1 MTFFD
6 LLAGVQNTFHVKYP
20 YPVKQIELDQGT
32 KLAYCDVGKGE
43 QTLIFIHGL
52 GNYIP
57 VWQKNIDVLQA
68 DFRCIAIDLPGN
80 GLSEGGDFDYSMKFY
95 AESVSQFIK
104 KMQLENVVL
113 CGHSMGGQVALTLC
127 LNEPSLFEKL
137 VLFAPSGLESFS
149 AHEKMMLSNMLSLG
163 EMMSS
168 NEFQIEQAIKS
179 SFFHFPNNEGNKI
192 ISELKDLIRNSNNK
206 GYSSMIRKSIQ
217 AMLNENPSAGINAI
231 MTKTLIIFGS
241 DDALIPNKII
251 HPMTSVKGVL
261 NFGTSQMTNS
271 KGILVENAGHFVQF
285 EKAEVCN
292 AALKD
297 FILK

>member
-1 MTFFD
+1 M
-6 LLAGVQNTFHVKYP
+6 QNTFHVKYP
-20 YPVKQIELDQGT
+20 YPVEQIELDLGVNI
-32 KLAYCDVGKGE
+32 AYCDVGKGE

-57 VWQKNIDVLQA
+57 VWQKNIDVLQS
-68 DFRCIAIDLPGN
+68 DYRCIAIDLPGN

-95 AESVSQFIK
+95 AQLVSQFIK

-127 LNEPSLFEKL
+127 LNEPWLIEKL
-137 VLFAPSGLESFS
+137 VLIAPSGLEGFS

-163 EMMSS
+163 EMLSS
-168 NEFQIEQAIKS
+168 SEFQIEQAIKS
-179 SFFHFPNNEGNKI
+179 SFLHFPNNEGNKI
-192 ISELKDLIRNSNNK
+192 ISELKDLIRNTNNK

-217 AMLNENPSAGINAI
+217 AMLNENPSARINEI
-231 MTKTLIIFGS
+231 KTQTLIIFGS

-251 HPMTSVKGVL
+251 HPMSSIKNIL
-261 NFGTSQMTNS
+261 NYGTSQMVNS
-271 KGILVENAGHFVQF
+271 EGVLIEKAGHFVQF
-285 EKAEVCN
+285 ERADICN
-292 AALKD
+292 VVLKD

>member
-1 MTFFD
+1 
-6 LLAGVQNTFHVKYP
+6 VQNTFHVKYP
-20 YPVKQIELDQGT
+20 YPVKQIQLNFGA

-57 VWQKNIDVLQA
+57 VWQKNMDALQS

-80 GLSEGGDFDYSMKFY
+80 GLSEGGEFDYSMQFY

-104 KMQLENVVL
+104 KMQLKNVVL

-127 LNEPSLFEKL
+127 LKEPWLIEKL

-149 AHEKMMLSNMLSLG
+149 VHEKMMLSNMLSFG

-168 NEFQIEQAIKS
+168 SEFQIEQAIKS
-179 SFFHFPNNEGNKI
+179 SFLHFPNNEGNKI
-192 ISELKDLIRNSNNK
+192 ISELKELIRNTNNK

-217 AMLNENPSAGINAI
+217 AMLNENPSARINEI
-231 MTKTLIIFGS
+231 KTQTLIFFGS

-251 HPMTSVKGVL
+251 HPMTSVKSIL
-261 NFGTSQMTNS
+261 NYGTNQMTNS
-271 KGILVENAGHFVQF
+271 KGILIENAGHFVHF
-285 EKAEVCN
+285 EKAEICN
-292 AALKD
+292 AAIKD
-297 FILK
+297 FIYK

>member
-1 MTFFD
+1 LH

-20 YPVKQIELDQGT
+20 YPVKQIELDLGK

-57 VWQKNIDVLQA
+57 VWQKNMDALQS

-80 GLSEGGDFDYSMKFY
+80 GLSEGGEFDYSMQFY

-104 KMQLENVVL
+104 KMQIKNVVL

-127 LNEPSLFEKL
+127 LKEPWLIEKL
-137 VLFAPSGLESFS
+137 VLFAPSGLESFN

-168 NEFQIEQAIKS
+168 SEFQIEQAIKS
-179 SFFHFPNNEGNKI
+179 SFLHFPNNEGNKI
-192 ISELKDLIRNSNNK
+192 ISDLKELIKNANNK
-206 GYSSMIRKSIQ
+206 GYNSMIRKSIQ
-217 AMLNENPSAGINAI
+217 AMLNENPSARKNEIK
-231 MTKTLIIFGS
+231 TQTLIIFGS

-251 HPMTSVKGVL
+251 HPISSVKSVL
-261 NFGTSQMTNS
+261 NFGTSQMANS
-271 KGILVENAGHFVQF
+271 KGILVEKAGHFGQF
-285 EKAEVCN
+285 ERAEICN
-292 AALKD
+292 IALND

>member
-1 MTFFD
+1 
-6 LLAGVQNTFHVKYP
+6 VQNEFHVKYP
-20 YPVKQIELDQGT
+20 YPVKQIELDHGT
-32 KLAYCDVGKGE
+32 KLAFCDEGEGE
-43 QTLIFIHGL
+43 QTLVLIHGL

-57 VWQKNIDVLQA
+57 VWQKNIDILQA

-80 GLSEGGDFDYSMKFY
+80 GLSEDGDFDYSMKFY

-104 KMQLENVVL
+104 KMQLEKVVL

-127 LNEPSLFEKL
+127 LKEPWLIEKL

-149 AHEKMMLSNMLSLG
+149 AHEKMMLSNMISLG

-168 NEFQIEQAIKS
+168 SEFQIEQAIKS
-179 SFFHFPNNEGNKI
+179 SFLHFPSNEGNKI
-192 ISELKDLIRNSNNK
+192 ISELKDLIRNKNNK
-206 GYSSMIRKSIQ
+206 GYNSMIRKSIQ
-217 AMLNENPSAGINAI
+217 AMLNENPSVRINEI
-231 MTKTLIIFGS
+231 KTQTLFIFGS

-251 HPMTSVKGVL
+251 HPMSSVKGIL
-261 NFGTSQMTNS
+261 NYGTSQMAHS
-271 KGILVENAGHFVQF
+271 KGILVEKAGHFVQF
-285 EKAEVCN
+285 EKADICN